1 MSVFVA
7 NEQAHSVDEAR
18 LAALAGHVLRAEN
31 ISEDAEL
38 SVLLVTEDHM
48 RRLNLRFADED
59 RATDVL
65 AFPMMED
72 DDEQASLIGDVV
84 LCPEVA
90 QANATSMNHSLAHE
104 MDVLMVHGTLHLL
117 GYDHQNPEEKS
128 QMDTRLSGL
137 LDSFVVSPL

>member
-7 NEQAHSVDEAR
+7 NEQGHSVDEAR
-18 LAALAGHVLRAEN
+18 LAALAGHVLHSEN

-38 SVLLVTEDHM
+38 SVLLVTKDHM
-48 RRLNLRFADED
+48 RRLNLRFANED
-59 RATDVL
+59 QPTDVL

-72 DDEQASLIGDVV
+72 DDEQGSLIGDVV

-90 QANATSMNHSLAHE
+90 QSNATSMNHSLGHE